1 MTETAKF
8 YTKAR
13 RIPMLVGKLPSGG
26 RIWGGPYTITQVGAG
41 AVVAFV
47 LWRTAPL
54 WAQMG
59 GFMNIAVAVGVVV
72 GVVWATG
79 KLPSSGRNPVAFVMD
94 AMNLSSSRGRLSGGQ
109 VTLPKPRLITH
120 RVMVVLP
127 APPAT
132 AARRSAPVA
141 GPARSVA
148 VPVAGPTAGPA
159 PGQTVRPAGPQ
170 RPTVVGPVPT
180 ELLPELTG
188 HGPADATF
196 EGRQLQPATSPR
208 PQPVPDKRS
217 PADWAAAAATA
228 AATAKDRENADLT
241 GVGQLL
247 AGKPAGTK
255 EPGERTA
262 PTTPRED

>member
-41 AVVAFV
+41 AVVAFA
-47 LWRTAPL
+47 LWKTAPL
-54 WAQMG
+54 WAQLG
-59 GFMNIAVAVGVVV
+59 GFMNIVVAVGVVV

-94 AMNLSSSRGRLSGGQ
+94 AMNLTSSPGRLSGGQ
-109 VTLPKPRLITH
+109 VALPKPRLMTH

-127 APPAT
+127 PSPGPTSPTGPA
-132 AARRSAPVA
+132 A
-141 GPARSVA
+141 GP
-148 VPVAGPTAGPA
+148 P
-159 PGQTVRPAGPQ
+159 RPAEI
-170 RPTVVGPVPT
+170 RPIPT

-188 HGPADATF
+188 RGPADATY
-196 EGRQLQPATSPR
+196 EGRQLQPTPE
-208 PQPVPDKRS
+208 PQPQPAPDKRS
-217 PADWAAAAATA
+217 PADWAAAAAKV
-228 AATAKDRENADLT
+228 AATAPDRKGAELT

-247 AGKPAGTK
+247 AGNLQKTDHTTD
-255 EPGERTA
+255 TA
-262 PTTPRED
+262 PPTTPRED

>member
-41 AVVAFV
+41 AVVAFA
-47 LWRTAPL
+47 LWKTAPL
-54 WAQMG
+54 WAQLG
-59 GFMNIAVAVGVVV
+59 GFMNIVVAVGVVV

-94 AMNLSSSRGRLSGGQ
+94 AMNLTSSPGRLVGGQ
-109 VTLPKPRLITH
+109 VALPKPRLMTH
-120 RVMVVLP
+120 RVMVVVP
-127 APPAT
+127 QQTFTPSRT
-132 AARRSAPVA
+132 RTVA
-141 GPARSVA
+141 GPVA
-148 VPVAGPTAGPA
+148 ETAEPQPPA
-159 PGQTVRPAGPQ
+159 VVRPI
-170 RPTVVGPVPT
+170 PT

-188 HGPADATF
+188 RGPADATF
-196 EGRQLQPATSPR
+196 EGRQLQPVR
-208 PQPVPDKRS
+208 PTPAREAQPLQDKRS
-217 PADWAAAAATA
+217 PADWAAAAATV
-228 AATAKDRENADLT
+228 AATAPDRRTADLT

-247 AGKPAGTK
+247 AGKLKNTDG
-255 EPGERTA
+255 TA

>member
-41 AVVAFV
+41 AVVAFA
-47 LWRTAPL
+47 LWKTAPL
-54 WAQMG
+54 WAQLG

-79 KLPSSGRNPVAFVMD
+79 KLPSSGRNPIAFVMD
-94 AMNLSSSRGRLSGGQ
+94 AMNLTSSPGRLVGGQ
-109 VTLPKPRLITH
+109 VALPRPRLMTH

-127 APPAT
+127 RTATGSAPHAEP
-132 AARRSAPVA
+132 AAR
-141 GPARSVA
+141 PAR
-148 VPVAGPTAGPA
+148 PVGAAEPPR
-159 PGQTVRPAGPQ
+159 PVVVR
-170 RPTVVGPVPT
+170 PVPT

-188 HGPADATF
+188 RGPADATF
-196 EGRQLQPATSPR
+196 EGRQLEPR
-208 PQPVPDKRS
+208 PEPQPRPVSDRRS
-217 PADWAAAAATA
+217 PADWAVAAATA
-228 AATAKDRENADLT
+228 AATAADRKDTDLT

-247 AGKPAGTK
+247 AGKPK
-255 EPGERTA
+255 NNDRTA

>member
-41 AVVAFV
+41 AVVAFA
-47 LWRTAPL
+47 LWKTAPL
-54 WAQMG
+54 WAQLG
-59 GFMNIAVAVGVVV
+59 GFMNIAVAVGLVV

-94 AMNLSSSRGRLSGGQ
+94 AMNLTSSPGRLAGGQ
-109 VTLPKPRLITH
+109 VALPKPRLMTH

-127 APPAT
+127 RQT
-132 AARRSAPVA
+132 V
-141 GPARSVA
+141 
-148 VPVAGPTAGPA
+148 VPSRAETVTE
-159 PGQTVRPAGPQ
+159 QVRPAMTGTTRPQ
-170 RPTVVGPVPT
+170 APTVVRPIPT

-188 HGPADATF
+188 RGPADATF
-196 EGRQLQPATSPR
+196 EGRQLQPARPVPAQEPR
-208 PQPVPDKRS
+208 PQPARRS
-217 PADWAAAAATA
+217 AADWTAAAATV
-228 AATAKDRENADLT
+228 AATANDRRTADLT

-247 AGKPAGTK
+247 AGKPKNDDGTA
-255 EPGERTA
+255 T
-262 PTTPRED
+262 TTPRED

>member
-1 MTETAKF
+1 VTEIAKF

-41 AVVAFV
+41 AVVAFA

-54 WAQMG
+54 WAQLG
-59 GFMNIAVAVGVVV
+59 GFMNIVVAVGVVV

-79 KLPSSGRNPVAFVMD
+79 KLPTSGRNPIAFVMD
-94 AMNLSSSRGRLSGGQ
+94 AMNLTASPGRLVGGQ
-109 VTLPKPRLITH
+109 VTLPKPRLMTH

-127 APPAT
+127 PSSTGSARLAEPGIEPAT
-132 AARRSAPVA
+132 KPAARPVPAGAAPA
-141 GPARSVA
+141 ETQP
-148 VPVAGPTAGPA
+148 PVV
-159 PGQTVRPAGPQ
+159 VRPI
-170 RPTVVGPVPT
+170 PT

-188 HGPADATF
+188 RGPADATY
-196 EGRQLQPATSPR
+196 EGRQLQPAAEPQPR
-208 PQPVPDKRS
+208 PRPDKRS

-228 AATAKDRENADLT
+228 AAATAAERKSADLT
-241 GVGQLL
+241 GIGQLL
-247 AGKPAGTK
+247 AGKLK
-255 EPGERTA
+255 KDDDRTD

>member
-41 AVVAFV
+41 AVVAFA
-47 LWRTAPL
+47 LWKTAPL
-54 WAQMG
+54 WAQLG
-59 GFMNIAVAVGVVV
+59 GFMNIVVAVGVVV

-94 AMNLSSSRGRLSGGQ
+94 AMNLTSSPGRLSGGQ
-109 VTLPKPRLITH
+109 VALPKPRLMTH
-120 RVMVVLP
+120 RVMVVVP
-127 APPAT
+127 G
-132 AARRSAPVA
+132 AAAHVAQPVRA
-141 GPARSVA
+141 A
-148 VPVAGPTAGPA
+148 
-159 PGQTVRPAGPQ
+159 VRPAEAVP
-170 RPTVVGPVPT
+170 PTVVRPVPT
-180 ELLPELTG
+180 ELLPELTAR
-188 HGPADATF
+188 GPADATF
-196 EGRQLQPATSPR
+196 EGRRLDPR
-208 PQPVPDKRS
+208 PGPQPGQQPGAPPSRRS

-228 AATAKDRENADLT
+228 AADRRNSDLT

-247 AGKPAGTK
+247 AGQQKNPPTT
-255 EPGERTA
+255 P

>member
-54 WAQMG
+54 WAQLG
-59 GFMNIAVAVGVVV
+59 GFMNVVVAVGVVV

-79 KLPSSGRNPVAFVMD
+79 KLPSSGRNPIAFVMD
-94 AMNLSSSRGRLSGGQ
+94 AMNLTSRPGILVGGQ
-109 VTLPKPRLITH
+109 VSVPKPRLMTH
-120 RVMVVLP
+120 RVMVVV
-127 APPAT
+127 PPT
-132 AARRSAPVA
+132 PTGVAPVA
-141 GPARSVA
+141 RNVVRQAQPAVERA
-148 VPVAGPTAGPA
+148 E
-159 PGQTVRPAGPQ
+159 PQ
-170 RPTVVGPVPT
+170 RPVEVRPIPT

-188 HGPADATF
+188 RGPADATY
-196 EGRQLQPATSPR
+196 EGRELRPAPEPQPR
-208 PQPVPDKRS
+208 PGPDKRS
-217 PADWAAAAATA
+217 PADWAAAAATV
-228 AATAKDRENADLT
+228 AATTERRGADLT

-247 AGKPAGTK
+247 AGKLRNADDTTH
-255 EPGERTA
+255 RTP

>member
-41 AVVAFV
+41 AVVAFA
-47 LWRTAPL
+47 LWKTAPL
-54 WAQMG
+54 WAQLG
-59 GFMNIAVAVGVVV
+59 GFMNIVVAVGVVV

-94 AMNLSSSRGRLSGGQ
+94 AMNLTSSPGRLSGGQ
-109 VTLPKPRLITH
+109 VALPKPRLMTH
-120 RVMVVLP
+120 RVMVVVP
-127 APPAT
+127 GA
-132 AARRSAPVA
+132 AAREAQPAQVAQPVRA
-141 GPARSVA
+141 VVRPVEA
-148 VPVAGPTAGPA
+148 VP
-159 PGQTVRPAGPQ
+159 
-170 RPTVVGPVPT
+170 PTVVRPVPT
-180 ELLPELTG
+180 ELLPELTTR
-188 HGPADATF
+188 GPADATF
-196 EGRQLQPATSPR
+196 EGRRLDPR
-208 PQPVPDKRS
+208 PGPQPGQQPGAPPSRRS

-228 AATAKDRENADLT
+228 AADRRNSDLT

-247 AGKPAGTK
+247 AGQQKNSPTT
-255 EPGERTA
+255 P